1 MRKKGLWIL
10 LIVICLLVFLF
21 VACYFLFIKTSS
33 ITDKDMFYEEA
44 TNYLEQNSEDP
55 YMDEEDWQL
64 FISYKGFDVRKDKE
78 SIYAYM
84 WILEESY
91 YVLDDHLY
99 LGSSSVMPYKFT
111 FKEDKV
117 LKYEVPEDGT
127 NYTSSIRELFPSDL
141 RNEIINYD
149 YQELKEEN
157 EKKVEEHYSY
167 LDSLDIHYDHSSRYT
182 FSLDK
187 TDSCTNDLTEYYQN
201 DNQIVYFH
209 CIDEM
214 YIENLDTNTTQ
225 TLTEYLESTFLN
237 LDDAM
242 QQLLNSLEE
251 AGMLKDGG
259 TKIYK
264 NDTITIIQC
273 HTINGNRDFY
283 IGDQDFNYQSGY
295 CR

>member
-1 MRKKGLWIL
+1 MKKKVFWIVLIAACLLIL
-10 LIVICLLVFLF
+10 LF
-21 VACYFLFIKTSS
+21 VVCYFFFIKMSS
-33 ITDKDMFYEEA
+33 VTDKDTFYEEA
-44 TNYLEQNSEDP
+44 IDYLEQNSEDP

-64 FISYKGFDVRKDKE
+64 FVSYKEFDVRKDKG

-99 LGSSSVMPYKFT
+99 LGSSSVMPYRFT
-111 FKEDKV
+111 FREDEV

-141 RNEIINYD
+141 RNKIVNYD
-149 YQELKEEN
+149 YQELREEN

-167 LDSLDIHYDHSSRYT
+167 LDSMDIHYDRSSCYT
-182 FSLDK
+182 FSLEK
-187 TDSCTNDLTEYYQN
+187 TNNCTNDLTEYYKKG
-201 DNQIVYFH
+201 NQTIYFH
-209 CIDEM
+209 CVDEM
-214 YIENLDTNTTQ
+214 YVEDLRTNTAQ
-225 TLTEYLESTFLN
+225 TLKEYLESTFLN

-242 QQLLNSLEE
+242 QQLINSLEE
-251 AGMLKDGG
+251 MGMLKDGG

-273 HTINGNRDFY
+273 HTIDGNRDFY
-283 IGDQDFNYQSGY
+283 IGDTDFNYQSGY